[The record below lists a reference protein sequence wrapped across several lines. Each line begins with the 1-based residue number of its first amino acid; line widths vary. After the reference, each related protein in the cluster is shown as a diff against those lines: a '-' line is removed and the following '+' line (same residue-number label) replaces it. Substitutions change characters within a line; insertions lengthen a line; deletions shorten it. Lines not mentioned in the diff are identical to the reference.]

1 MEQSSFNNGGI
12 YLDIC
17 RGYSET
23 FLKKKVYLKHF
34 GSIDYAL
41 IDDYT
46 FKSIDKYKQKGA
58 LSKEDLIKKK
68 IEENLWSEDKDKQ
81 IKSLEN
87 NIQIMFSRRSKAL
100 FESQIEEIDSIIK
113 DYENKYYSLL
123 NQRESLLRLSAETL
137 ANSSIT
143 EFIIHLSFYKDEHLQ
158 NKFFDLEEVIDF
170 DDDELYET
178 INCYKDSI
186 ERFNLKNIKKVSL
199 NRKIADFIKN
209 SSNAESFFGRSG
221 YLITQNQITLFEN
234 CKYFLSL
241 LEHIKDITD
250 EERQDPDE
258 VEKIFI
264 AQMNA
269 KKEKPAASS
278 ESLKTAANAFK
289 NS

>member
-1 MEQSSFNNGGI
+1 MPWLFRGI
-12 YLDIC
+12 
-17 RGYSET
+17 S
-23 FLKKKVYLKHF
+23 KKKIYLKHF

-46 FKSIDKYKQKGA
+46 FKSIKKYKDKGA

-68 IEENLWSEDKDKQ
+68 IEENLWSEDKDKE
-81 IKSLEN
+81 IKSLED
-87 NIQIMFSRRSKAL
+87 NIQLMFTRRSKAL
-100 FESQIEEIDSIIK
+100 LESQIEDIDSVIK
-113 DYENKYYSLL
+113 DYEKKYYSLI
-123 NQRESLLRLSAETL
+123 NKRESLLRLSAETL
-137 ANSSIT
+137 ANSPIT
-143 EFIIHLSFYKDEHLQ
+143 EFIIYLSFYEDPQLQ
-158 NKFFDLEEVIDF
+158 KKLFELEEIIDF

-178 INCYKDSI
+178 IKCYRNSI
-186 ERFNLKNIKKVSL
+186 EKFSLKNIKKLSV

-221 YLITQNQITLFEN
+221 YLTTQNQITLFEN

-258 VEKIFI
+258 IEKIFI

-278 ESLKTAANAFK
+278 DSLRMAANSFR

>member
-1 MEQSSFNNGGI
+1 MPW
-12 YLDIC
+12 LLRDI
-17 RGYSET
+17 S
-23 FLKKKVYLKHF
+23 KKKIYLKHF
-34 GSIDYAL
+34 GSLDFAL

-46 FKSIDKYKQKGA
+46 FKSIEKYKEKGA

-68 IEENLWSEDKDKQ
+68 IKENLWSEDKDKE

-87 NIQIMFSRRSKAL
+87 NIQIMSNRRSKAL
-100 FESQIEEIDSIIK
+100 LDTQIEDIDSIIK

-123 NQRESLLRLSAETL
+123 NKRESLLALSAETL
-137 ANSSIT
+137 ANSPIT
-143 EFIIHLSFYKDEHLQ
+143 EFIIYLSFYQDESLQ
-158 NKFFDLEEVIDF
+158 KKCFDLEEVIDF

-178 INCYKDSI
+178 INCYRTSI
-186 ERFNLKNIKKVSL
+186 ERFSLKNIKKVSL

-264 AQMNA
+264 AEMNA
-269 KKEKPAASS
+269 KKQKPAASG
-278 ESLKTAANAFK
+278 ESLKAAANAFK